1 MQRSLFRKYFTMC
14 CSIVLTSIIILGVI
28 FMVFAAQY
36 FKEDKMS
43 VLKQNAQYASEL
55 TNEHI
60 VFSNGA
66 YRIMDYNS
74 SIINS
79 WVPMAKSTN
88 SDIYLSNL
96 SGDVLLCTHISRCS
110 HQIYGVEESAIKK
123 VMEDGVFTEV
133 GKMGEIY
140 KRSYYTVGVP
150 LRLPDGTVAGVVFSS
165 TSAEGMTDFMSEL
178 FRMFL
183 LSALVMMVVTFALVY
198 VVTSNMVRPLREML
212 RATEC
217 FAKGDFSVR
226 VPVDERD
233 EIGKLS
239 MAFNSMAASLA
250 QQESVR
256 RSFIANVSHELKTPM
271 TSIAGF
277 IDGILDGTIPPEKQR
292 HYLSIVSEE
301 VKRLSRLVRSMLNIA
316 KIEAGEMKLKPT
328 VFDVNEVMLSS
339 IFTFEQTIENKHL
352 DIRGLDAGKI
362 MVEADEDLIHQ
373 VIYNLLENAVKFA
386 NEGGYIE
393 VGYNIDGKRTYINIK
408 NSGEGIPK
416 DEISKVFDRFYKT
429 DRSRSIDK
437 TGVGLGLHIVRS
449 IVNLHQG
456 EVIVRS
462 VEGEYCEFS
471 FSVPNAPKT
480 LGKQTKQIP
489 IHENSENKQ

>member
-1 MQRSLFRKYFTMC
+1 MQRSLFRKYFSVC
-14 CSIVLTSIIILGVI
+14 CSIVLMSIVVLGII

-36 FKEDKMS
+36 FREDK
-43 VLKQNAQYASEL
+43 LGALEKNAEYAAEL
-55 TNEHI
+55 TQNHI
-60 VFSNGA
+60 VSVNGT
-66 YRIMDYNS
+66 YQIVDYNS
-74 SIINS
+74 SLTSS
-79 WVPMAKSTN
+79 WVPMAKAMN
-88 SDIYLSNL
+88 ADIYLANL
-96 SGDVLLCTHISRCS
+96 SGDVLLCTHRSNCS
-110 HQIYGVEESAIKK
+110 HKVYGIDKEIIQQVEENGIY
-123 VMEDGVFTEV
+123 TEV

-140 KRSYYTVGVP
+140 KSSYYTVGVP
-150 LRLPDGTVAGVVFSS
+150 MYLTDGRVAGVVFASS
-165 TSAEGMTDFMSEL
+165 SAQGLTDFMSEI
-178 FRMFL
+178 FKMFL

-198 VVTSNMVRPLREML
+198 IVTGNLVRPLQEMVK
-212 RATEC
+212 ATES
-217 FAKGDFSVR
+217 FAKGDFTVR
-226 VPVDERD
+226 VPVNERD

-239 MAFNSMAASLA
+239 MAFNNMATSLA
-250 QQESVR
+250 QQETVR

-277 IDGILDGTIPPEKQR
+277 IDGILDGTIPPEKER
-292 HYLSIVSEE
+292 HYLSIVSDE
-301 VKRLSRLVRSMLNIA
+301 VKRLSRLARSMLNIA

-328 VFDVNEVMLSS
+328 VFDVNEVVLSS
-339 IFTFEQTIENKHL
+339 IFTFEQTIDAKHL
-352 DIRGLDAGKI
+352 EIKGLDAGKI

-373 VIYNLLENAVKFA
+373 VVYNLLENAVKFV

-393 VGYNIDGKRTYINIK
+393 VSYTVDPKRTYINIK

-471 FSVPNAPKT
+471 FSVATAPKA
-480 LGKQTKQIP
+480 LSKQAKP
-489 IHENSENKQ
+489 ISAREV